1 MPVVSV
7 LTVFA
12 YQNIVLML
20 KILYSHKAGN
30 SYKLCPLKNYGMLML
45 LVVQKTVLL
54 LIREEVRLFMLAVDP
69 VGVTLRKHKS
79 IRRREYRCVLVADL
93 TWLNAFH
100 NYCACSLFSM
110 YVSSMCNT

>member
-30 SYKLCPLKNYGMLML
+30 RLQAMSTRKLWY
-45 LVVQKTVLL
+45 
-54 LIREEVRLFMLAVDP
+54 A
-69 VGVTLRKHKS
+69 H
-79 IRRREYRCVLVADL
+79 A
-93 TWLNAFH
+93 
-100 NYCACSLFSM
+100 
-110 YVSSMCNT
+110 VSSTKNCFAFDQRGCPSVYVGC